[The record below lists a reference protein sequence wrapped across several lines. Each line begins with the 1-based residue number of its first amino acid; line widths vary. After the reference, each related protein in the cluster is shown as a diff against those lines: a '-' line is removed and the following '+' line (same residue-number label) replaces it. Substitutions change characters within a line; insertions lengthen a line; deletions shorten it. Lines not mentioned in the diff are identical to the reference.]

1 MKHTR
6 TWLCGATWGSD
17 DLYDQFI
24 REDKW
29 VLGWTNDPPPD
40 GRPTQFNR
48 ARQIQI
54 GDGIVLK
61 RLCGQGEQTMRI
73 LARGTVMD
81 DPVVKDDR
89 VCCRVFWEDKGLDKL
104 VHSHGCFS
112 AIHRL
117 FVYGIDPNDDRWL
130 NAVWA

>member
-24 REDKW
+24 RDDKW

-40 GRPTQFNR
+40 GSPTQFNR

-81 DPVVKDDR
+81 DPVVQDGL
-89 VCCRVFWEDKGLDKL
+89 VCCRVFWKDKGLEMRVDL
-104 VHSHGCFS
+104 HGCLK
-112 AIHRL
+112 AINGPY
-117 FVYGIDPNDDRWL
+117 VYGNDPNDDRWL
-130 NAVWA
+130 DAVWA

>member
-24 REDKW
+24 REEKW
-29 VLGWTNDPPPD
+29 VLGWTNDPQPD
-40 GRPTQFNR
+40 GCPAQFNK
-48 ARQIQI
+48 AQQIRI

-61 RLCGQGEQTMRI
+61 RLCGRGAQTMRI

-81 DPVVKDDR
+81 DPVVQDGL
-89 VCCRVFWEDKGLDKL
+89 VCCRVLWKDKGCDKL
-104 VHSHGCFS
+104 VNLHACCS
-112 AIHRL
+112 AIKGP

-130 NAVWA
+130 NAVWS